1 MYASINGT
9 RLYFDVEGCELVQ
22 KNGEWRKKPVCFI
35 LHGGPG
41 GEHLGF
47 KPYLTPLSEHM
58 QLIYLDMRGCGRSDR
73 GPRSTYTLDNNI
85 DDLEALR
92 KYLGLEKVI
101 VLGHSYGGMVAQS
114 YALRYP
120 NSVSALLLIAT
131 TPGHGFDKQA
141 LRIVDEI
148 GTEEQKL
155 FAKRMFAGEIKDQ
168 EQMNEFW
175 VVMDSLYSYLAR
187 GKEKTEEEKEAI
199 RKKKSTFNY
208 EVANAGLEFLA
219 KFDVVDQLPQ
229 MTCPVLVIGGKYD
242 WVTPADASILIAEKI
257 PASELLI
264 FEKSCHQI
272 FVDENE
278 KFNSEIISFIH
289 RRVEN
294 SLQYV

>member
-1 MYASINGT
+1 MYAMINNT
-9 RLYFDVEGCELVQ
+9 RLYFDVEGSELVQ
-22 KNGEWRKKPVCFI
+22 VNGEWKKKPVCFI

-47 KPYLTPLSEHM
+47 KPYLSPLSEHM

-73 GPRSTYTLDNNI
+73 GPKSTYTLDNNI

-92 KYLGLEKVI
+92 KYLGLEKVVI
-101 VLGHSYGGMVAQS
+101 LGHSYGGMVAQS

-120 NSVSALLLIAT
+120 DSVSALLLIAT
-131 TPGHGFDKQA
+131 TPGRGFDEQA
-141 LRIVDEI
+141 LRIVEEI
-148 GTEEQKL
+148 GTEEQKQY
-155 FAKRMFAGEIKDQ
+155 AHMMFAGEMKTQ

-187 GKEKTEEEKEAI
+187 GKVKTEAEKELI
-199 RKKKSTFNY
+199 RKKKSSFNF
-208 EVANAGLEFLA
+208 EVANEGLKFLET
-219 KFDVVDQLPQ
+219 FDVVDQLPLIS
-229 MTCPVLVIGGKYD
+229 CPVLVMGGKYD
-242 WVTPADASILIAEKI
+242 WITPADASILIAEKI

-278 KFNSEIISFIH
+278 KFNHEIISFIN
-289 RRVEN
+289 RRVVD
-294 SLQYV
+294 SLYYV